1 MFFIKVRLDM
11 TETKFIELAES
22 TLQRIQSAVEEV
34 DEDLDVDRQGNVLT
48 IEFDDGFQIVINLQ
62 TPTRQ
67 IWLAS
72 LKGGHHYEFC
82 SSDWLDTSSK
92 HSITEDLS
100 ALLSKKL
107 GRLVEL

>member
-1 MFFIKVRLDM
+1 M

-62 TPTRQ
+62 TPTQQ

-72 LKGGHHYEFC
+72 LKGGHHYEFYG
-82 SSDWLDTSSK
+82 SDWLDMSSK
-92 HSITEDLS
+92 RSITEDLS
-100 ALLSKKL
+100 ALLTKKL
-107 GRLVEL
+107 GRAVEL

>member
-1 MFFIKVRLDM
+1 M

-82 SSDWLDTSSK
+82 SSDWLDTSFQTQ
-92 HSITEDLS
+92 HYRGFV
-100 ALLSKKL
+100 LLFYQKKL

>member
-1 MFFIKVRLDM
+1 M

-72 LKGGHHYEFC
+72 LKGGHHYEFY